1 VPLKETSVMAA
12 EERHRSLDALEDL
25 LYEQYGRPLETDHW
39 GRILA
44 VSESGE
50 TLLGDDLYEVLRR
63 ADEHFAH
70 DTFIFKIGE
79 RAVGRWR

>member
-1 VPLKETSVMAA
+1 MSAMAA
-12 EERHRSLDALEDL
+12 EERHRSLDALEEL
-25 LYEQYGRPLETDHW
+25 LYEQHGRPLEADHW

-50 TLLGDDLYEVLRR
+50 TLLGDDLYDVLRR
-63 ADEHFAH
+63 ADEPFAH

-79 RAVGRWR
+79 CAVGRWR